1 MVQEMLS
8 PLLAFLPFV
17 NEPQENKA
25 KIHFYIA
32 GKKLLGFDSGLF
44 S

>member
-1 MVQEMLS
+1 MQEMLS
-8 PLLAFLPFV
+8 ALLAFLPFV

-32 GKKLLGFDSGLF
+32 GKKLLGFDSGFF